1 MSVAI
6 LSLAIVLPAAAAIA
20 WQRHSRAFWGSL
32 FFGFGAFAVYGL
44 VRIPLGQVLTHP
56 LFLKLLDPLPDL
68 FMNFPTAWVI
78 WTFIFGLFREGI
90 RWLTFFFPA
99 TSVRTWKEG
108 VLFGLGYSCLVAVQQ
123 IGANISYSAASQQK
137 NLSQYSFVELIQV
150 VNDMTLWWA
159 ALYSALNWGVVET
172 IFNIGT
178 CLLVMFS
185 VRRQNV
191 WLFLAAVLWH
201 GLYFELPRAVFFSS
215 VGWDA
220 FGIHSRYMNTTA
232 SFLSQTLVAILP
244 FLLIFRLRKTM
255 S

>member
-6 LSLAIVLPAAAAIA
+6 LSLAIVLPATTAIA

-99 TSVRTWKEG
+99 TSVRTWKEC
-108 VLFGLGYSCLVAVQQ
+108 VLFGLGYSCLVAAQQ

-201 GLYFELPRAVFFSS
+201 GLYCGAQS
-215 VGWDA
+215 VVV
-220 FGIHSRYMNTTA
+220 SLY
-232 SFLSQTLVAILP
+232 L
-244 FLLIFRLRKTM
+244 
-255 S
+255 